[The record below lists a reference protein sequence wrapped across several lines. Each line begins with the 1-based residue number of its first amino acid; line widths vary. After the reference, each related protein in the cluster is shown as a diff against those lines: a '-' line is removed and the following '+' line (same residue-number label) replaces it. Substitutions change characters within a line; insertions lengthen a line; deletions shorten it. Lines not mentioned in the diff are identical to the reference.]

1 LTNIYSAINKEISNI
16 LQDINFKAYHDKFL
30 PLKENKNNSINIE
43 NNINIEQIFVN
54 SFNKLIEFL
63 DELKYDY
70 IQTKQENLN
79 NIKEKAMDAMKIL
92 KNETEQNMNE
102 NEIEEYKQKI
112 DQLLND
118 NKILKDQ
125 IEINNRKNQLKEIN
139 DNNNVL
145 KYEDL
150 EKQIADLKEKNED
163 LQLKLN
169 IMNEGNLDMDN
180 KYNILENENDK
191 LKSYENMLKDLKEK
205 YDNLTFDYQR
215 IQKENNSLK
224 SIINNQ

>member
-1 LTNIYSAINKEISNI
+1 M
-16 LQDINFKAYHDKFL
+16 QDINFKAYHDKFL
-30 PLKENKNNSINIE
+30 PLKENKNNTININ
-43 NNINIEQIFVN
+43 NNINIEQILVN

-79 NIKEKAMDAMKIL
+79 IIKEKAIDAMKML

-139 DNNNVL
+139 DNNNAL
-145 KYEDL
+145 KYEDM
-150 EKQIADLKEKNED
+150 EKQITDLKEENHD
-163 LQLKLN
+163 LKQKLN
-169 IMNEGNLDMDN
+169 SMNDGNLDMEN
-180 KYNILENENDK
+180 NILENDK
-191 LKSYENMLKDLKEK
+191 LKSYENMMKELKEK